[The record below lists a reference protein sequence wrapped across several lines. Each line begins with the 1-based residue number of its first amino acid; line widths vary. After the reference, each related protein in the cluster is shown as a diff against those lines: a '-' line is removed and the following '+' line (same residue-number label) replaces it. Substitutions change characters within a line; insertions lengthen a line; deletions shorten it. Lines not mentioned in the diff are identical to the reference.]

1 MNEELFSKLKRYFS
15 VFDPFFYISGRFVK
29 TKCRT
34 FLRMAPKLRLLS
46 NKLEP
51 VIGKWYKVKNEN
63 RLRKFK
69 NRVQVQTSLNRLCN
83 FCNLNAIEDE
93 FHFLNRL
100 SKL

>member
-1 MNEELFSKLKRYFS
+1 
-15 VFDPFFYISGRFVK
+15 
-29 TKCRT
+29 
-34 FLRMAPKLRLLS
+34 MAPKLRLLS

-51 VIGKWYKVKNEN
+51 AIGKWYRVKNKN

-69 NRVQVQTSLNRLCN
+69 NRVQVRTSLNRLCN
-83 FCNLNAIEDE
+83 FCNLNVIEDE